1 MQYGELITRAWTIVW
16 RHRYLWLLG
25 ALGGGEAGTNFG
37 GFGNVGNGANFGGG
51 RGQVGQWVQ
60 QALPLLLGLGIVLFV
75 VAIAYFLI
83 SCVATGALVRAAAE
97 HDAER
102 PFGLRMAWHV
112 GTRKFAPILGLR
124 LLAFVIVLVVAI
136 VLTGLVL
143 AGVASLSGGG
153 AAVLG
158 ALAIALAVLLV
169 IALIPAAIAFSLVL
183 TLATRAI
190 VLEERRVFDALGRA
204 VRLLSA
210 RLGRVLLVWLLGLLL
225 GLAVGVITGIALAV
239 AAIPLALVGVIVY
252 AGFGTAATLTAAIP
266 LVIVFALAAIAV
278 SGAAGSYISTYW
290 TLAFRRLELDAPPAP
305 TYAYPVTPAG

>member
-25 ALGGGEAGTNFG
+25 ALGGGEAGTSFG

-51 RGQVGQWVQ
+51 RGQVGQWAQ
-60 QALPLLLGLGIVLFV
+60 QALPLLFGLGIVLV
-75 VAIAYFLI
+75 IVAIAYFLI

-102 PFGLRMAWHV
+102 PFGLRTAWQV
-112 GTRKFAPILGLR
+112 GTRTFAPILGLR
-124 LLAFVIVLVVAI
+124 LLALAIVFVVAI

-143 AGVASLSGGG
+143 AGVASLSGGS
-153 AAVLG
+153 AVLG
-158 ALAIALAVLLV
+158 GLAIGLFVLLA
-169 IALIPAAIAFSLVL
+169 IALIPAAIALSLVF

-190 VLEERRVFDALGRA
+190 VLEERRVLDALGRG
-204 VRLLSA
+204 VSLLSA

-225 GLAVGVITGIALAV
+225 GLAVGVLTGIAVAV

-252 AGFGTAATLTAAIP
+252 AGFGTGAALTTGIP
-266 LVIVFALAAIAV
+266 LVLMFTLAAIAV

-305 TYAYPVTPAG
+305 TYAYPPTPAG